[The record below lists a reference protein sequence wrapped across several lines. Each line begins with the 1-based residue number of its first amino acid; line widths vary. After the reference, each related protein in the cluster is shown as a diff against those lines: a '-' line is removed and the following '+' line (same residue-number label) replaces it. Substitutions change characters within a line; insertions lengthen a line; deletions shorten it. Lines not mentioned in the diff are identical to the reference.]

1 MNQFPRIII
10 NPIIESLKLLKI
22 SDSEYFGND
31 YKNFIS
37 NSRLSLIYD
46 KNTKSITPDKFF
58 SGFKSSFN
66 PSFILGSA
74 VHELILQPEFFDLA
88 DDLGRPSAKLGAV
101 ADELYSIAK
110 NRKPTEEEVIK
121 AATKI
126 DYYSGCLTA
135 KKLDELY
142 DKCFPYWDARKHFES
157 VYIEDKELIYLDSKS
172 RETVLNCVKAL
183 KNNKYVNKI
192 LNPKNEFGE
201 NERAI
206 LLDIQ
211 VEIPELEAKFILRL
225 KSKLD
230 NYTIDTL
237 EENICVNDVK
247 TIGKVV
253 SEAYN
258 NITKFS
264 YNRELAMYSWLLSLC
279 AKKFYNINNPTIKGN
294 YLFVSTIPSY
304 YTKVIPMT
312 KKMFAEGFNEF
323 KYLLKLVAYHVAT
336 DYKDFAY
343 KWI

>member
-1 MNQFPRIII
+1 MLNIKITPL
-10 NPIIESLKLLKI
+10 IETLRLEKI
-22 SDSEYFGND
+22 SDNEYFNK
-31 YKNFIS
+31 YKNYIS
-37 NSRLSLIYD
+37 NSRLSLID
-46 KNTKSITPDKFF
+46 PRKEGSPDKFF
-58 SGFKSSFN
+58 SGFKSGFNQSFL
-66 PSFILGSA
+66 LGSA

-110 NRKPTEEEVIK
+110 DKKPTEEEVIK

-157 VYIEDKELIYLDSKS
+157 VYAEDKELIYLDSKS

-183 KNNKYVNKI
+183 KNNKVNKI

-201 NERAI
+201 VYIENEKTI

-211 VEIPELEAKFILRL
+211 VEIPELDAKFILRL

-237 EENICVNDVK
+237 EEKICVNDVK

-258 NITKFS
+258 NISKFS

-312 KKMFAEGFNEF
+312 KKMFAKGFNEF
-323 KYLLKLVAYHVAT
+323 KYLLKLVAYYVAT

>member
-1 MNQFPRIII
+1 MIDIKITPL
-10 NPIIESLKLLKI
+10 IETLRLEKI
-22 SDSEYFGND
+22 SDNEYFSER

-37 NSRLSLIYD
+37 NSRLSLID
-46 KNTKSITPDKFF
+46 PRKDGSPDKFF

-74 VHELILQPEFFDLA
+74 VHELVLQPEFFDLA

-110 NRKPTEEEVIK
+110 DRKPTEEEVIK

-157 VYIEDKELIYLDSKS
+157 VYIKDKELIYLDSKS

-201 NERAI
+201 IYIENERAI

-211 VEIPELEAKFILRL
+211 AEVPELEAKFILRL

-237 EENICVNDVK
+237 EEKICVNDIK

-253 SEAYN
+253 SEAHN

-343 KWI
+343 KRI

>member
-1 MNQFPRIII
+1 MIDIKITPL
-10 NPIIESLKLLKI
+10 IETLRLEKI
-22 SDSEYFGND
+22 SDNEYFSER

-37 NSRLSLIYD
+37 NSRLSLID
-46 KNTKSITPDKFF
+46 PRKDGSPDKFF

-66 PSFILGSA
+66 PSFILGSV
-74 VHELILQPEFFDLA
+74 VHELILQPESFDLA

-110 NRKPTEEEVIK
+110 DRKPTEEEVIK

-201 NERAI
+201 IYIENERAI

-237 EENICVNDVK
+237 EEKICVNDVK

-253 SEAYN
+253 SEAHN

>member
-1 MNQFPRIII
+1 MIDIKITPL
-10 NPIIESLKLLKI
+10 IETLRLEKI
-22 SDSEYFGND
+22 SDNEYFSER

-37 NSRLSLIYD
+37 NSRLSLID
-46 KNTKSITPDKFF
+46 PRKDGSPDKFF

-74 VHELILQPEFFDLA
+74 VHELVLQPEFFDLA

-110 NRKPTEEEVIK
+110 DRKPTEEEVIK

-201 NERAI
+201 IYIENERAI

-211 VEIPELEAKFILRL
+211 AEVPELEAKFILRL

-237 EENICVNDVK
+237 EEKICVNDIK

-253 SEAYN
+253 SEAHN